1 MMFLRAGRLRG
12 DLQWRIS
19 RFSFWNGRFLTR
31 FWRLRRPRRRENFGG
46 FGLLREPAPHSGY
59 WESLLYT
66 AAIVGA
72 SPTPCLS
79 TGPPQ
84 RANSTLPAVSGVSLC
99 RCLVVKRGA
108 RIGDLLFTISII
120 ILSYMLFFCRAREH
134 THTCDVRT
142 PHARAPR
149 YACAIYEQE
158 GRATHTEDTQ
168 RNQSAT
174 DTRPNRIA

>member
-1 MMFLRAGRLRG
+1 MSLAMIAVCGMMFLRAGRLRG

-84 RANSTLPAVSGVSLC
+84 SQLPYHESDGPADAEPRTRTSE
-99 RCLVVKRGA
+99 KRPVGH
-108 RIGDLLFTISII
+108 GS
-120 ILSYMLFFCRAREH
+120 
-134 THTCDVRT
+134 
-142 PHARAPR
+142 
-149 YACAIYEQE
+149 
-158 GRATHTEDTQ
+158 RATTPTSVHGRRNIHSGQGMNTVFKYCRLLCIHEYEYSQ
-168 RNQSAT
+168 RLLRTVEAQYS
-174 DTRPNRIA
+174 